1 MKGIS
6 KNINHLLLDLPKGGI
21 VTSSWLNLNGVSCRL
36 QHHHSHS
43 ANAIL
48 KSIGT
53 GAYALKEHT
62 KDLKIEGGIY
72 ALQSQLDLD
81 VHLGALSALGN
92 IYNIR
97 HFVVLANEKWQIFA
111 PQNLHIPTWF
121 AKNFGNSYSMYKT
134 NFLPVGIGIQS
145 INFRGFELKV
155 SSPERAILE
164 SIFLSNRSVSLKEIS
179 QIMETMT
186 NLRPAILQQL
196 LENCTS
202 VKVKRIFLY
211 LAEKQKHNWFDFLK
225 PDEIN
230 LGSGKRVI
238 STSGKLNKKYSIVID
253 ESDEI

>member
-1 MKGIS
+1 
-6 KNINHLLLDLPKGGI
+6 LDLPKGSVI
-21 VTSSWLNLNGVSCRL
+21 TSSWLTSKGIGCRL

-53 GAYALKEHT
+53 GAYAVKEHS

-72 ALQSQLDLD
+72 ALQSQLNLN

-97 HFVVLANEKWQIFA
+97 HFVVLADEKWHILA

-121 AKNFGNSYSMYKT
+121 AKNFGNNCSIHKT
-134 NFLPVGIGIQS
+134 NFLPGGIGIQS
-145 INFRGFELKV
+145 VNFRGFELKV
-155 SSPERAILE
+155 SSSERAILE
-164 SIFLSNRSVSLKEIS
+164 AIFLSNNSVSLKEIS

-186 NLRPAILQQL
+186 NLRPIILQQL

-202 VKVKRIFLY
+202 VRVKRIFLY
-211 LAEKQKHNWFDFLK
+211 LAEKQRHNWFDFLK
-225 PDEIN
+225 PDKIN

-238 STSGKLNKKYSIVID
+238 SASGKLDKKYSIIID
-253 ESDEI
+253 ELDEI